1 MRRSSRWQ
9 SGRRSAS
16 RSTAPAIRRAPTAS
30 LLARPDGGRQLADG
44 LLVEASVVARLF
56 RIRLLAIDA
65 RLIVTPAQVTADA
78 SPPRSPVRAT
88 GTRLAAAERLLDE
101 AAATRAR

>member
-1 MRRSSRWQ
+1 
-9 SGRRSAS
+9 
-16 RSTAPAIRRAPTAS
+16 
-30 LLARPDGGRQLADG
+30 
-44 LLVEASVVARLF
+44 VARLF

-78 SPPRSPVRAT
+78 SPPRIPVRAT